1 MQVIYLLQR
10 TRLVYGTA
18 HGPCQSGGRQPTQM
32 SLAAQE
38 PRSINNRY
46 EAWELKTIG
55 ASKVEQ
61 LLCSHLRSKTRSVET
76 Q

>member
-10 TRLVYGTA
+10 GRVVYGTA
-18 HGPCQSGGRQPTQM
+18 HGPCQSAGRQPTQM

-38 PRSINNRY
+38 PRPTNNHY
-46 EAWELKTIG
+46 EAWELKAIG

-61 LLCSHLRSKTRSVET
+61 LLCIHLCSKIRSMET
-76 Q
+76 